1 MELPE
6 KMSLESLDIAGEKR
20 ERLKELLR
28 AAFPEAN
35 TEDKIDVDQLKRVL
49 GEWAEPPGAERFGLT
64 WPGKAECMRVIQQPS
79 IATLK
84 PLRDQSLHFDDT
96 ENLFIEGDN
105 LEVLKLLQKSYFGKV
120 KMIYIDPPYNTGKEF
135 IYPDNYSETL
145 ETYLEYTGQKD
156 GEGRKFSTN
165 TEQSGRYH
173 SNWLKMMYPRL
184 YLAKNL
190 LRDDGVIFISI
201 DDNEQANLK
210 ALCDLIFGE
219 ENFVGVFPW
228 RSRTAKADVPYGV
241 SKDVEWV
248 VSYCK
253 QDFIAGRI
261 GTRKYYKSD
270 DYEDAWRLQDLTKNT
285 TKDERPN
292 SYFVMVNPKNGD
304 KYPASKIR
312 TWSVTYETFK
322 HYYDKGK
329 IVFPGDYEF
338 LKIKKPAFR
347 VFESEDKEKALKNYG
362 SEDIKMSVSTYLPDK
377 NVGRTEHGSKEIR
390 ALFDSQIFS
399 YPKPTGLIKFFID
412 NISDPDAIVMDFFA
426 GSGTTADALMQSN
439 AQDGGNR
446 KFILVQLP
454 ENLDPDS
461 KEQKT
466 AAEYCKDNGI
476 PLNIAA
482 LCKERIRRAAE
493 KIAEETAKKSNDLL
507 NLNGGTPLDLGF
519 KVFKLAPSNFKIWN
533 GYATHPHDKNW
544 KEYTQAEK
552 EAIENELITRLE
564 DHIDHIDKTASPE
577 DILYELLLKSGFPL
591 TTAIERRQMPGG
603 TAYFIEDG
611 AMIICLEKKLT
622 LELIDAIAQE
632 RPFYVICLDEGFQ
645 GNDQLKVNAV
655 HSFKSGLHAPTQ
667 GQETIFRTV

>member
-49 GEWAEPPGAERFGLT
+49 GEWVEPPGPERFGLT
-64 WPGKAECMRVIQQPS
+64 WPGKADCMRVIQQPS

-135 IYPDNYSETL
+135 IYPDNYGETL
-145 ETYLEYTGQKD
+145 QTYLEYTGQKD

-201 DDNEQANLK
+201 DDNEQAHLRQ
-210 ALCDLIFGE
+210 LCDQIFGE
-219 ENFVGVFPW
+219 ENFVGDVIWNSTQSVTNTALISVSHTYNLIYAKNLDYFTQNRHHFRLPEDGSGFGNPDGDPRGPW
-228 RSRTAKADVPYGV
+228 KADPFQVGGWRPNQQYEIKNPKTDEIFTPNPGCSWKNDYV
-241 SKDVEWV
+241 KFQTLLADNRIVFGESGEAGPQRKRFLFEAKKRGKVEKTWWDKV
-248 VSYCK
+248 
-253 QDFIAGRI
+253 
-261 GTRKYYKSD
+261 GTTSRGTKILASMFD
-270 DYEDAWRLQDLTKNT
+270 DKNMFSNPKPIDLIKKMVLLGDHTKN
-285 TKDERPN
+285 
-292 SYFVMVNPKNGD
+292 G
-304 KYPASKIR
+304 I
-312 TWSVTYETFK
+312 
-322 HYYDKGK
+322 
-329 IVFPGDYEF
+329 I
-338 LKIKKPAFR
+338 L
-347 VFESEDKEKALKNYG
+347 
-362 SEDIKMSVSTYLPDK
+362 
-377 NVGRTEHGSKEIR
+377 
-390 ALFDSQIFS
+390 
-399 YPKPTGLIKFFID
+399 
-412 NISDPDAIVMDFFA
+412 DFFA
-426 GSGTTADALMQSN
+426 GSCTTAHAVMQLN
-439 AQDGGNR
+439 AEDGGNR
-446 KFILVQLP
+446 RFICVQLP
-454 ENLDPDS
+454 EPCD
-461 KEQKT
+461 EQSEARKAGYQT
-466 AAEYCKDNGI
+466 
-476 PLNIAA
+476 IADIG
-482 LCKERIRRAAE
+482 KERIRRAAE
-493 KIAEETAKKSNDLL
+493 KIATETAQKNQGQL

-544 KEYTQAEK
+544 REYTQAEK